1 MNAAC
6 WWLLAGVAL
15 ALFLFLRLQTVSG
28 KMYLGVVCG
37 SAMSWFGTELVLVL
51 AGVRVRPLG
60 AGVHLKNASGNF

>member
-28 KMYLGVVCG
+28 KMYLGVVCC
-37 SAMSWFGTELVLVL
+37 SALNWLVSELVLCWLEYGFARWVL
-51 AGVRVRPLG
+51 EYT
-60 AGVHLKNASGNF
+60 